1 MNAKIKA
8 DKADFS
14 RRYAEHNDLRKDIG
28 ENSLRSPRTRSRWPR
43 PWLTWKSTMETS
55 DDAEAKEVKA
65 TTFALSL
72 VKNPME
78 KLPSSTYRLSRAA
91 KRDHWRPGP

>member
-1 MNAKIKA
+1 
-8 DKADFS
+8 
-14 RRYAEHNDLRKDIG
+14 
-28 ENSLRSPRTRSRWPR
+28 
-43 PWLTWKSTMETS
+43 METS

-91 KRDHWRPGP
+91 KRDQWRPGP